1 MFKRF
6 VIGLMVSCMTTVAY
20 ADETLPTDSLPKA
33 NPLAMMRAD
42 HIMISTADYQG
53 TVD

>member
-1 MFKRF
+1 MVRRSLSLL
-6 VIGLMVSCMTTVAY
+6 VGLFMASGAF
-20 ADETLPTDSLPKA
+20 AGWAQPQP
-33 NPLAMMRAD
+33 NPLALMRAD